1 MEELTLNEVHFLIA
15 LLASEEAPVQELE
28 TDLAQR
34 HVKSDT
40 IQNVLKSLIEDGTVG
55 VTKLVN
61 EAFYDYQ
68 KDESLL
74 FICNWKLFIESP
86 FQLFLTDAGYKRW
99 EVDDWGITTIRAQEL
114 MFSSGGSN
122 ISLRQTALPNKKL

>member
-28 TDLAQR
+28 TDLSQR

-55 VTKLVN
+55 VTKFEN
-61 EAFYDYQ
+61 EAFYDFQ

-74 FICNWKLFIESP
+74 FICNWKLFVESP
-86 FQLFLTDAGYKRW
+86 FQLFLTDAGYERW
-99 EVDDWGITTIRAQEL
+99 EVDDWGITTLRAQEL

-122 ISLRQTALPNKKL
+122 IRVQSNSVT

>member
-28 TDLAQR
+28 TNLAQR
-34 HVKSDT
+34 HVKSNT

-61 EAFYDYQ
+61 QAFYDYQ
-68 KDESLL
+68 KEESLL
-74 FICNWKLFIESP
+74 IICNWKLFIESP

-99 EVDDWGITTIRAQEL
+99 EIDDWGITTIRAQEL

-122 ISLRQTALPNKKL
+122 ISVQSNSVT

>member
-61 EAFYDYQ
+61 ETFYDYQ

-122 ISLRQTALPNKKL
+122 IRVQSTALPNKKL

>member
-1 MEELTLNEVHFLIA
+1 MEELTSNELHFLVA

-34 HVKSDT
+34 HVKYDK

-55 VTKLVN
+55 VTKLEN
-61 EAFYDYQ
+61 EAFYDFQ

-74 FICNWKLFIESP
+74 FICNWKLFIQSP
-86 FQLFLTDAGYKRW
+86 CLLFLTDAGYKRW
-99 EVDDWGITTIRAQEL
+99 EVHDWGITTIRAQEL
-114 MFSSGGSN
+114 KFSNGGSN
-122 ISLRQTALPNKKL
+122 IRVQSNSVT